1 MKSIT
6 TNQINMTEKQ
16 LNESREKIAAF
27 ITNRRN
33 ELGITQAQ
41 LAEQTGMGIATI
53 KRFES
58 GKFWLN
64 MKQYVLLRNALQL
77 PTSF

>member
-1 MKSIT
+1 M
-6 TNQINMTEKQ
+6 NEKE
-16 LNESREKIAAF
+16 LNNSRIKIAAV
-27 ITNRRN
+27 IQNRRN
-33 ELGITQAQ
+33 ELGISQAT

-64 MKQYVLLRNALQL
+64 MKQYILLRSALQL

>member
-1 MKSIT
+1 
-6 TNQINMTEKQ
+6 MTDKK
-16 LNESREKIAAF
+16 LNESRQSIAAF
-27 ITNRRN
+27 IQNRRN
-33 ELGITQAQ
+33 ELGISQAA

-64 MKQYVLLRNALQL
+64 MKQYILLRNALGL

>member
-1 MKSIT
+1 MDEQK
-6 TNQINMTEKQ
+6 
-16 LNESREKIAAF
+16 LNESRIQIATF
-27 ITNRRN
+27 ILNKRK
-33 ELGITQAQ
+33 ELGISQAA

-64 MKQYVLLRNALQL
+64 MKQYILLRNALQL

>member
-1 MKSIT
+1 M
-6 TNQINMTEKQ
+6 NEKK

-27 ITNRRN
+27 IKNRRN
-33 ELGITQAQ
+33 ELGISQAA
-41 LAEQTGMGIATI
+41 LAEETGMGIATI

-64 MKQYVLLRNALQL
+64 MKQYILLRDALKL
-77 PTSF
+77 PTTF

>member
-1 MKSIT
+1 M
-6 TNQINMTEKQ
+6 NEKK
-16 LNESREKIAAF
+16 LNESRKQIAAF
-27 ITNRRN
+27 IQNRRN
-33 ELGITQAQ
+33 ELGISQAS

-64 MKQYVLLRNALQL
+64 MKQYILLRNALQL

>member
-1 MKSIT
+1 M
-6 TNQINMTEKQ
+6 NEKK
-16 LNESREKIAAF
+16 LNESRQSIAAF
-27 ITNRRN
+27 IRNKRN
-33 ELGITQAQ
+33 ELGISQAT

-64 MKQYVLLRNALQL
+64 MKQYILLRNALNL
-77 PTSF
+77 STVF

>member
-1 MKSIT
+1 M
-6 TNQINMTEKQ
+6 NEKE
-16 LNESREKIAAF
+16 LNNSRIKIAAV
-27 ITNRRN
+27 IQNRRN
-33 ELGITQAQ
+33 ELGISQAT

-64 MKQYVLLRNALQL
+64 MKQYILLL
-77 PTSF
+77 

>member
-1 MKSIT
+1 MS
-6 TNQINMTEKQ
+6 EKQ
-16 LNESREKIAAF
+16 LNESRQQIAAF
-27 ITNRRN
+27 IQNRRN

-41 LAEQTGMGIATI
+41 LAGMTGMGIATI

>member
-1 MKSIT
+1 MD
-6 TNQINMTEKQ
+6 EKK
-16 LNESREKIAAF
+16 LNESRQQIAAF
-27 ITNRRN
+27 IQNKRN
-33 ELGITQAQ
+33 ELGISQAV

-58 GKFWLN
+58 GKYWLN
-64 MKQYVLLRNALQL
+64 MKQYILLRDALQL

>member
-1 MKSIT
+1 M
-6 TNQINMTEKQ
+6 NEKE
-16 LNESREKIAAF
+16 LNESRQQIAAF
-27 ITNRRN
+27 IQNRRN
-33 ELGITQAQ
+33 ELGITQAT

-64 MKQYVLLRNALQL
+64 MKQYVLLRHALDL

>member
-1 MKSIT
+1 
-6 TNQINMTEKQ
+6 MTEKQ
-16 LNESREKIAAF
+16 LNETRKKIAET
-27 ITNRRN
+27 IQHRRN
-33 ELGITQAQ
+33 ELDVSQAA

-64 MKQYVLLRNALQL
+64 MKQYILLRDALKL
-77 PTSF
+77 PEIK

>member
-1 MKSIT
+1 MD
-6 TNQINMTEKQ
+6 EKK
-16 LNESREKIAAF
+16 LNESRLQIAAF
-27 ITNRRN
+27 IQNKRN
-33 ELGITQAQ
+33 ELGLSQAA

-64 MKQYVLLRNALQL
+64 MKQYILLRHALQL

>member
-1 MKSIT
+1 MD
-6 TNQINMTEKQ
+6 EKK
-16 LNESREKIAAF
+16 LNESRQQIAAF
-27 ITNRRN
+27 IQNKRK
-33 ELGITQAQ
+33 ELGISQAE
-41 LAEQTGMGIATI
+41 LAQQTGMGIATI

-64 MKQYVLLRNALQL
+64 MKQYVMLRNALQL

>member
-1 MKSIT
+1 
-6 TNQINMTEKQ
+6 MTEKQ
-16 LNESREKIAAF
+16 LNESRQKIAQAVQQ
-27 ITNRRN
+27 RRN
-33 ELGITQAQ
+33 DLGISQAA

-77 PTSF
+77 PTTF

>member
-1 MKSIT
+1 MD
-6 TNQINMTEKQ
+6 EKK
-16 LNESREKIAAF
+16 LNESRQQIAAF
-27 ITNRRN
+27 ILNRRN

-41 LAEQTGMGIATI
+41 LAELTGMGIATI

>member
-1 MKSIT
+1 
-6 TNQINMTEKQ
+6 MTEKQ
-16 LNESREKIAAF
+16 LNNARTKIAEVVQAK
-27 ITNRRN
+27 RN
-33 ELGITQAQ
+33 ELGISQAA

-64 MKQYVLLRNALQL
+64 MKQYILLRSALNL
-77 PTSF
+77 PETF

>member
-1 MKSIT
+1 MKL
-6 TNQINMTEKQ
+6 E
-16 LNESREKIAAF
+16 
-27 ITNRRN
+27 
-33 ELGITQAQ
+33 ELISKVAKEYCFGSQDWWI
-41 LAEQTGMGIATI
+41 ENVKNIPKIATI

-64 MKQYVLLRNALQL
+64 MKQYILLRNALQL

>member
-1 MKSIT
+1 MD
-6 TNQINMTEKQ
+6 EKK
-16 LNESREKIAAF
+16 LNESRQQIAAF
-27 ITNRRN
+27 ILNRRN

-41 LAEQTGMGIATI
+41 LAEMTGMGIATI

>member
-1 MKSIT
+1 
-6 TNQINMTEKQ
+6 MTQKE
-16 LNESREKIAAF
+16 LNESRQSIAAF

-64 MKQYVLLRNALQL
+64 MKQYVLLRAALRL

>member
-1 MKSIT
+1 MNEKELLKARIT
-6 TNQINMTEKQ
+6 ISGFLK
-16 LNESREKIAAF
+16 
-27 ITNRRN
+27 NRRE

-41 LAEQTGMGIATI
+41 LAEMTGMGIATI

-64 MKQYVLLRNALQL
+64 MKQYILLRHALQL
-77 PTSF
+77 PVTF

>member
-1 MKSIT
+1 
-6 TNQINMTEKQ
+6 MTIRQ
-16 LNESREKIAAF
+16 LNARRQQIAAV
-27 ITNRRN
+27 IQNRRN
-33 ELGITQAQ
+33 ELGITQAA
-41 LAEQTGMGIATI
+41 LAEKTGMGIATI

>member
-1 MKSIT
+1 MD
-6 TNQINMTEKQ
+6 EKKF
-16 LNESREKIAAF
+16 NESRQSIAAF
-27 ITNRRN
+27 IKNRRN
-33 ELGITQAQ
+33 ELGISQAA

-64 MKQYVLLRNALQL
+64 MKQYVMLRNALQL

>member
-1 MKSIT
+1 MD
-6 TNQINMTEKQ
+6 EKK
-16 LNESREKIAAF
+16 LNESRQQIAAF
-27 ITNRRN
+27 ILNRRN

-41 LAEQTGMGIATI
+41 LAELTGMGIATI

-77 PTSF
+77 PTYF

>member
-1 MKSIT
+1 
-6 TNQINMTEKQ
+6 MTEKQ

-27 ITNRRN
+27 IANRRN
-33 ELGITQAQ
+33 ELDITQAQ
-41 LAEQTGMGIATI
+41 LAEMTGMGIATI

>member
-1 MKSIT
+1 M
-6 TNQINMTEKQ
+6 NEKK
-16 LNESREKIAAF
+16 LIESRQQIAAF
-27 ITNRRN
+27 IQNRRN
-33 ELGITQAQ
+33 ELGISQAA

-64 MKQYVLLRNALQL
+64 MKQYVLLREALQL
-77 PTSF
+77 STTF

>member
-1 MKSIT
+1 
-6 TNQINMTEKQ
+6 MTEKQ

-27 ITNRRN
+27 IANRRN
-33 ELGITQAQ
+33 ELDITQAQ
-41 LAEQTGMGIATI
+41 LAEMTGMGIATI

-58 GKFWLN
+58 GKFWIN

>member
-1 MKSIT
+1 MDEHK
-6 TNQINMTEKQ
+6 
-16 LNESREKIAAF
+16 LNESRQQIASF
-27 ITNRRN
+27 IQNRRN
-33 ELGITQAQ
+33 ELGISQAV
-41 LAEQTGMGIATI
+41 LAKQTGMGIATI

-64 MKQYVLLRNALQL
+64 MRQYILLRNALQL